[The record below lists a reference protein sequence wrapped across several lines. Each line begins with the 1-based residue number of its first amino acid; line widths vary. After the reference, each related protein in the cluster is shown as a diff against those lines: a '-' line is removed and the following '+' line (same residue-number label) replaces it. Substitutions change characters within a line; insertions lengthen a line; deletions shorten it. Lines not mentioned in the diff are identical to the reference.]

1 MQESLDFH
9 KTLLRNTVRYAK
21 VCELVQQT
29 KKQASNTG
37 LGQLI
42 GQTDR
47 QFKLWSLSL
56 QKVDFF

>member
-1 MQESLDFH
+1 MQESLDFQ

-21 VCELVQQT
+21 VRELVQQT
-29 KKQASNTG
+29 QASNTG

-47 QFKLWSLSL
+47 QFKLWSLST
-56 QKVDFF
+56 KG

>member
-47 QFKLWSLSL
+47 QFKLWSLST
-56 QKVDFF
+56 KG

>member
-9 KTLLRNTVRYAK
+9 KTLLRNTVRYVK
-21 VCELVQQT
+21 VCKLVQQT
-29 KKQASNTG
+29 KTQASNTG

-47 QFKLWSLSL
+47 QFKLWSLST
-56 QKVDFF
+56 KG